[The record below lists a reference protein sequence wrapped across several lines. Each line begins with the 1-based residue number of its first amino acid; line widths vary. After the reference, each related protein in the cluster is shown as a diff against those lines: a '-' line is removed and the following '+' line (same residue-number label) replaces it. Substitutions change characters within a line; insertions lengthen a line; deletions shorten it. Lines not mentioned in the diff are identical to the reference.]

1 MVRNAKWESKKKN
14 IPFDI
19 TPKDLEVPLI
29 CPVLGI
35 PIKVSEGLY
44 NDNSPS
50 LDKIKP
56 SLGYVKNNVRVISFR
71 ANRLKC
77 DMTKEEA
84 KKIFEDACRY
94 DY

>member
-1 MVRNAKWESKKKN
+1 MEAKKKN
-14 IPFDI
+14 LPFDI
-19 TPKDLEVPLI
+19 SPQDLVIPLI

-35 PIKVSEGLY
+35 PIGISPKIYS
-44 NDNSPS
+44 DNSPS
-50 LDKIKP
+50 LDKINPK
-56 SLGYVKNNVRVISFR
+56 LGYVKDNVRIISFR

-94 DY
+94 NY